1 MTIIYS
7 NYLDDD
13 CIILQ
18 EMWKGLCNVNLI
30 EITPSSKNYEDHIDK
45 AISKEKDTL
54 ICCGHGTSYGL
65 LFPNTEKEE
74 YLIHEHN
81 VHLINA
87 RRVIFS
93 WCYAASFALKFP
105 ELHCF
110 ATSMFISNEKEAADN
125 MIFEYSQDQI
135 NSNSRRFDKEINWL
149 LKENAP
155 LDEWIMRL
163 GVHMDIENAIDV
175 FNRQCLHYQ

>member
-65 LFPNTEKEE
+65 LFPNMEKVE
-74 YLIHEHN
+74 YLIH
-81 VHLINA
+81 
-87 RRVIFS
+87 
-93 WCYAASFALKFP
+93 
-105 ELHCF
+105 
-110 ATSMFISNEKEAADN
+110 
-125 MIFEYSQDQI
+125 
-135 NSNSRRFDKEINWL
+135 
-149 LKENAP
+149 
-155 LDEWIMRL
+155 
-163 GVHMDIENAIDV
+163 
-175 FNRQCLHYQ
+175 